1 MLSCPRLPVTGNHPL
16 HNVSHTETG
25 KFCVRSWKLASIEQ
39 FAKNIPF
46 TEECYLGQGDKMM
59 AKYEGSLLLL
69 FQAIN
74 EAASA
79 GCLAQGA
86 QPTHH
91 PF

>member
-1 MLSCPRLPVTGNHPL
+1 MLSCLRLPVTGNDPL
-16 HNVSHTETG
+16 HNVSHAETE
-25 KFCVRSWKLASIEQ
+25 KFYIRSWQLPSVEHL
-39 FAKNIPF
+39 AKNIPF

-59 AKYEGSLLLL
+59 ARYEGSSLLL

-74 EAASA
+74 EVASA